1 MQAIGAFDHDY
12 QWLVDRVG
20 CFIDPGFRAIKIV
33 DEGGRIHGM
42 VGYGAWTEN
51 SVMCHIALDNP
62 AALRT
67 MVTAGFKYPFEMAGR
82 GVMLATVRAS
92 NVRSYRL
99 CRRLGFEEA
108 YRIKDGIAVGEDI
121 ILMQMRREDCRFLSR
136 KAA

>member
-92 NVRSYRL
+92 NVRSYRPTASRMASRWVRTSFS
-99 CRRLGFEEA
+99 CRC
-108 YRIKDGIAVGEDI
+108 GE
-121 ILMQMRREDCRFLSR
+121 
-136 KAA
+136 KTAAS